1 MTNVSKQTKLLNA
14 LSRGE
19 ELTSQ
24 QITAR
29 YGIPNPSAVVHDLR
43 RSGCVVN
50 SSLRDTKYGSTSKY
64 HMGKTAA
71 RKRA

>member
-1 MTNVSKQTKLLNA
+1 MTNKQTKLLTA
-14 LSRGE
+14 LSRGD

-29 YGIPNPSAVVHDLR
+29 YGIPNPSAVVNDLR
-43 RSGCVVN
+43 KSGYVVN
-50 SSLRDTKYGSTSKY
+50 SSKRDTKYGTTQKY